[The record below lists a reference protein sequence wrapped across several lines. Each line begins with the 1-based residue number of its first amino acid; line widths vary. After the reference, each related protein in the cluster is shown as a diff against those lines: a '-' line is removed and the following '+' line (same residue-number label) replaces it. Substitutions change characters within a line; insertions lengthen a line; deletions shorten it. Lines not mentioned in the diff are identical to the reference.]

1 MEQYARAYLWYLLTE
16 VVFPDCS
23 GDTALWM
30 YLDFLAD
37 WDAGYSWGAA
47 GLAYLYRSVSEYHI
61 IVSNIMDVCCFG
73 FWHLIIYTCFV
84 A

>member
-1 MEQYARAYLWYLLTE
+1 MVEQYARAYLWYILME

-23 GDTALWM
+23 GNFAIWM
-30 YLDFLAD
+30 YLDFLKD

-47 GLAYLYRSVSEYHI
+47 GLAYLYRSVSEYHS
-61 IVSNIMDVCCFG
+61 VSNIMDVCCFRLC
-73 FWHLIIYTCFV
+73 HLILYTCFV

>member
-1 MEQYARAYLWYLLTE
+1 
-16 VVFPDCS
+16 
-23 GDTALWM
+23 M
-30 YLDFLAD
+30 YLDFLEN

-47 GLAYLYRSVSEYHI
+47 GLAYLYHSVSEYHI